1 MILFLDASILIWRVE
16 GLPPLQRA
24 ALDALADVRKRHGD
38 IGLAVSRISWLE
50 CRVRPLRENN
60 RSLMAG
66 YAEFFAGGVRVVEL
80 SAEVVDR
87 AAEFRAKFGIKTPDA
102 LQAASALALPG
113 PVIFL
118 TGDSDFSRVKDL
130 DVRIVKPLA
139 RPKRSTS

>member
-50 CRVRPLRENN
+50 CRVRPLREND
-60 RSLMAG
+60 RSLLAG